1 MSDTEDDEFEAAI
14 ARIRQRA
21 DELAQAAKLMREQC
35 DLNSK
40 IWVKSIDREKRGNN
54 ISLML
59 KDIQV
64 FAPSAGA
71 TGPAKRFTANTMG
84 YQALLPK
91 LGSES
96 PSKLE
101 GDIKMQESS
110 EQGTSRKGRY
120 GASITEAIVID

>member
-1 MSDTEDDEFEAAI
+1 
-14 ARIRQRA
+14 
-21 DELAQAAKLMREQC
+21 MREQC
-35 DLNSK
+35 GLNSK
-40 IWVKSIDREKRGNN
+40 IWVKSIDREKRGND

-59 KDIQV
+59 KDIRV

-71 TGPAKRFTANTMG
+71 TGPAKRRKTWAIQGDKESQRFTANTMG
-84 YQALLPK
+84 YQAPLPK